1 MGKSRDPNERTLA
14 TPPFV
19 APVDTTKSA
28 FILLLTG
35 VRFGELYKLPQG
47 RAVRIGR
54 SEGADIRLDDDGI
67 SRLHC
72 SLEARGGDAIV
83 RDLDSHNGTFVGGE
97 RITERKLVDG
107 DRVQIGAD
115 LIFKFAYADEME
127 INYQRRLAEIALR
140 DPLTGV
146 YNRRHFGERLDSE
159 FAAARRYKHPL
170 SLLLLDLD
178 ELNNVNEVHGRRGGD
193 EVLRAV
199 AGALQGV
206 ARAPDV
212 VARVG
217 GDEFAVLLR
226 ETDLPGA
233 RSMAERIRQSI
244 EQMRT
249 PFEGK
254 EIAVTATVGI
264 AVALPDRAREGEEPR
279 DLVESAERILE
290 RLRQLGVN
298 RIGN

>member
-14 TPPFV
+14 APPFV
-19 APVDTTKSA
+19 APVETSKSA

-47 RAVRIGR
+47 RVVRIGR
-54 SEGADIRLDDDGI
+54 SEGADICLDDDGV

-72 SLEARGGDAIV
+72 SLEAHGADAIL
-83 RDLDSHNGTFVGGE
+83 RDLGSHNGTFVGGE
-97 RITERKLVDG
+97 RVTERKLVDG

-127 INYQRRLAEIALR
+127 INYQRRVAEIALR
-140 DPLTGV
+140 DPLTGL

-159 FAAARRYKHPL
+159 FAGARRYRHPL
-170 SLLLLDLD
+170 SLLLIDLD
-178 ELNNVNEVHGRRGGD
+178 ELNKVNEVHGRRGGD
-193 EVLRAV
+193 EVLRGA
-199 AGALQGV
+199 AGALQEV
-206 ARAPDV
+206 ARGADV

-226 ETDLPGA
+226 ETDLAGA
-233 RSMAERIRQSI
+233 RSMAERMRQSI

-249 PFEGK
+249 PFEGQ
-254 EIAVTATVGI
+254 EITVTATVGI
-264 AVALPDRAREGEEPR
+264 AVALPDRAREGEEPQ
-279 DLVESAERILE
+279 DLVDSAERILE
-290 RLRQLGVN
+290 RLRQLGTN